1 MRILHIIPSLN
12 TGGAEISLEKLI
24 INDLKNEHIVI
35 CIKELGPISERLK
48 NINKEVHLIS
58 VNNLLSFIP
67 RFLFLIY
74 KIWSIKPNV
83 VQTWMYHSDLIG
95 GIAAKFAGIK
105 RVIWSIRA
113 SELLTFSG
121 SGLSAY
127 LSMKSC
133 IPLSYIIPTKIICV
147 AKSAKKNHERLGYCS
162 KKMEVIF
169 NGYHHKLER
178 FSDYEIKKT
187 VAMIPSECIILGS
200 IGRFNEYKDYE
211 NLFKASKKILSCNKN
226 VKFLLIG
233 NGLDNNNQELIK
245 LLEKHSL
252 DLNDFILLGETKN
265 VSRYFDLI
273 DIFCLH
279 SRSEGFPNVL
289 VEAILAEKL
298 VVSTDVGDVQTIIF
312 SKECIVPKEN
322 SLLLAENVLD
332 FIYIDD
338 QEKRRIIATNLKM
351 AKEKFTIK
359 KFISE
364 YNALYKKI

>member
-1 MRILHIIPSLN
+1 
-12 TGGAEISLEKLI
+12 
-24 INDLKNEHIVI
+24 
-35 CIKELGPISERLK
+35 
-48 NINKEVHLIS
+48 
-58 VNNLLSFIP
+58 
-67 RFLFLIY
+67 
-74 KIWSIKPNV
+74 
-83 VQTWMYHSDLIG
+83 
-95 GIAAKFAGIK
+95 
-105 RVIWSIRA
+105 
-113 SELLTFSG
+113 
-121 SGLSAY
+121 
-127 LSMKSC
+127 
-133 IPLSYIIPTKIICV
+133 
-147 AKSAKKNHERLGYCS
+147 
-162 KKMEVIF
+162 
-169 NGYHHKLER
+169 
-178 FSDYEIKKT
+178 
-187 VAMIPSECIILGS
+187 MIPSECIILGS

-211 NLFKASKKILSCNKN
+211 NLFKASKKILSSNKN

-322 SLLLAENVLD
+322 SLLLAEKVLD
-332 FIYIDD
+332 FIDIDD

-351 AKEKFTIK
+351 AKEKFNIK

-364 YNALYKKI
+364 YKALYKKI

>member
-1 MRILHIIPSLN
+1 MLFKP
-12 TGGAEISLEKLI
+12 
-24 INDLKNEHIVI
+24 DV
-35 CIKELGPISERLK
+35 
-48 NINKEVHLIS
+48 
-58 VNNLLSFIP
+58 SF
-67 RFLFLIY
+67 RSNR
-74 KIWSIKPNV
+74 WNSC
-83 VQTWMYHSDLIG
+83 
-95 GIAAKFAGIK
+95 AKFAGIK

-211 NLFKASKKILSCNKN
+211 NLFKASKKILSSNKIVN
-226 VKFLLIG
+226 VVFIG

-322 SLLLAENVLD
+322 SLLLAEKVLD
-332 FIYIDD
+332 FIDIDD